1 MTLKSILLSGVVA
14 ALMLGS
20 AGRAPGKD
28 NEPMVIVVSVPGP
41 RNLTYLPVDL
51 ITKIG
56 ADKAEGASVKVNYFG
71 GGGIALQELMTRNAD
86 FAVAGLPAAMSQR
99 ANGNAVVALAA
110 VSGAPLFVLMVRA
123 DLAGKVKTVADLKGK
138 VLGVNTS
145 SLSSKT
151 TSQQL
156 AELVLKT
163 NGVSL
168 DTVRF
173 IPAGQSWDSQSTMLR
188 SRMADAVMG
197 DEPFASRLLAANE
210 VFFLLNSADPEAA
223 KGIPGAGFLHAAL
236 ETRADLVRTEPAKA
250 EKMVKIIRRTLQWIA
265 KATPE
270 QMVDALASNDAEEK
284 GWLLAALKKYP
295 KMYSPDGGFSS
306 SQLRETE
313 LFFRESSPAA
323 ARKFHISEL
332 VDDRWAGR
340 RN

>member
-1 MTLKSILLSGVVA
+1 MSLKSILLSVVVA
-14 ALMLGS
+14 SLTLGS
-20 AGRAPGKD
+20 AARALGKD
-28 NEPMVIVVSVPGP
+28 EDNMAIVVSVPGP
-41 RNLTYLPVDL
+41 RNLTYLPIDL

-56 ADKAEGASVKVNYFG
+56 ADKAEGAAVKVNYFG

-156 AELVLKT
+156 AEIVLKT
-163 NGVSL
+163 HGVSL

-173 IPAGQSWDSQSTMLR
+173 IPAGQSWESQTTMLK

-197 DEPFASRLLAANE
+197 DEPFASRLLADKE
-210 VFFLLNSADPEAA
+210 VFFLVNLADPESAQ
-223 KGIPGAGFLHAAL
+223 GIPGAGFLHAAL
-236 ETRADLVRTEPAKA
+236 ETRADVVEKEPAKA

-270 QMVDALASNDAEEK
+270 QIVNALDSGDAEEK
-284 GWLLAALKKYP
+284 RWLLASLKKYP
-295 KMYSPDGGFSS
+295 KMYSADGRFSG
-306 SQLRETE
+306 SQLLETE
-313 LFFRESSPAA
+313 RFFRETSPVAA
-323 ARKFHISEL
+323 SRFNVSDL

-340 RN
+340 RD